1 MRDACY
7 RLGLILLALYLWHE
21 YQRVN
26 ILTLE
31 LRDANERIADL
42 ERQNK
47 LHGWEKGAYF
57 DNGGWYAAGGRSG
70 L

>member
-1 MRDACY
+1 MRDVGY

-31 LRDANERIADL
+31 LKDAKERIFDL

-47 LHGWEKGAYF
+47 LHGWEKKANF
-57 DNGGWYAAGGRSG
+57 DNGGWYAA
-70 L
+70 